1 MTSPN
6 PFRYSE
12 ALGDL
17 HLRYHAVKLARPTP
31 EVAREIGVSTL
42 TLHRFEREGYVTASA
57 LHEISTWTQIQE
69 HLTHQQSLKGYER

>member
-1 MTSPN
+1 MTTT

-31 EVAREIGVSTL
+31 DVAQEIGVTTL
-42 TLHRFEREGYVTASA
+42 TLARFEREGYVTALA
-57 LHEISTWTQIQE
+57 LSQIARWTE
-69 HLTHQQSLKGYER
+69 TAERLTPQRAREGYNR